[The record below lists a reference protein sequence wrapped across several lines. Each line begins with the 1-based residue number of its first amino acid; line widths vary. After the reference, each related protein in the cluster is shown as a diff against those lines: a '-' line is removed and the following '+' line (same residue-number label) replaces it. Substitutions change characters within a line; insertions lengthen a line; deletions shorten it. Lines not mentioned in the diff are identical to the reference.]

1 MEKLITTSLKKSPT
15 ILLNKNDFYKEIE
28 QNYETL
34 RSFIEKYLSKKII
47 NPEYQPLEVMIQLRP
62 KHYSSDNHYDP
73 YDSENDISR
82 QIDLVCKNTF
92 NGKVCFHYKFMH
104 SYTFVS
110 IDNMDTDDLIDI
122 ANYFNHNEKDKK

>member
-62 KHYSSDNHYDP
+62 KHYSADP
-73 YDSENDISR
+73 YDENDISR
-82 QIDLVCKNTF
+82 QVDLVYKDTF
-92 NGKVCFHYKFMH
+92 SGKVCFHYKWVH
-104 SYTFVS
+104 SYAFVS
-110 IDNMDTDDLIDI
+110 IDSMDTDDLIDI
-122 ANYFNHNEKDKK
+122 AHYFNQNEKDKK